1 MERALRLYNGKAMIN
16 SVNGKEESLR
26 SVLPIAAKYGGV
38 IVALTLDERGIPDT
52 AEERLRIAEKIVARA
67 AEYGI
72 PKKDIVADPLA
83 MTISQILTVRILRFA
98 LSDS

>member
-1 MERALRLYNGKAMIN
+1 MGFHLCAMQPDVYKRQVDTVAMERALRLYNGKAMIN

-72 PKKDIVADPLA
+72 PKKDIVADP
-83 MTISQILTVRILRFA
+83 
-98 LSDS
+98 